1 MGLSRGEHNVIIFRV
16 ASRGAADGPSYN
28 GPFRFSDIGI
38 MALPDLSRLRLD
50 RSAAQ
55 TPAPASRR
63 ARRRSWLIGA
73 AVVLGGALV
82 LLPWL
87 NRETEVEVVSV
98 TTAYPYQGVTLLNAA
113 GYVVASRKASV
124 ASKAT
129 GRLEW
134 LGVLEG
140 SRVKAGE
147 VLARL
152 ENKDVQA
159 QADQAAA
166 GVISAQAEL
175 KDAAAALERARDLA
189 QKKYLSGASLDAA
202 QARFDK
208 ARAAVA
214 VARANQRAAEVT
226 VEQTLIR
233 APFDG
238 VVLTK
243 TANVGDVITPF
254 SSALESK
261 GAVVTMADMDS
272 LEVEADVAE
281 ANLSKIKVGQP
292 CEIQLD
298 AFPDLRFRGEVSRL
312 VPTVDRS
319 KATVM
324 TKVRF
329 LDKDERILPEM
340 SAKVA
345 FLDKPMGEAE
355 RQPLIAVHKD
365 ALAADGKALFLVE
378 SGKARKVAVTVG
390 RSINDLREVTANP
403 PLAPGAKVVARP
415 AERLGD
421 GDKVKVVS
429 K

>member
-1 MGLSRGEHNVIIFRV
+1 MSK
-16 ASRGAADGPSYN
+16 
-28 GPFRFSDIGI
+28 
-38 MALPDLSRLRLD
+38 PDLSRLSLKRGP
-50 RSAAQ
+50 A
-55 TPAPASRR
+55 APAAPRSRR
-63 ARRRSWLIGA
+63 RAWLIGA
-73 AVVLGGALV
+73 GVLVLGG
-82 LLPWL
+82 LLL
-87 NRETEVEVVSV
+87 ASLSRRETEVETVSV

-159 QADQAAA
+159 QADQASA
-166 GVISAQAEL
+166 GVLSAQAEL
-175 KDAAAALERARDLA
+175 KDARASLERAKDLA
-189 QKKYLSGASLDAA
+189 QKKFVSGSSLDTA

-208 ARAAVA
+208 AAAAVA
-214 VARANQRAAEVT
+214 VAQANLRAAQVG

-243 TANVGDVITPF
+243 TANIGDVITPF

-281 ANLSKIKVGQP
+281 SNLARIKVGQP

-298 AFPDLRFRGEVSRL
+298 AFPELRFRGEVSRL

-329 LDKDERILPEM
+329 VDRDERILPEM

-345 FLDKPMGEAE
+345 FLEKPMGDGE
-355 RQPLIAVHKD
+355 RQPLVAVHKD
-365 ALAADGKALFLVE
+365 ALAADGKSLFLVVA
-378 SGKARKVAVTVG
+378 GKAKRVTVTVG
-390 RSINDLREVTANP
+390 RQINDLLEVSANP
-403 PLAPGAKVVARP
+403 ALQPGAKVVARP
-415 AERLGD
+415 GERLGD
-421 GDKVKVVS
+421 GDRVKVVS

>member
-1 MGLSRGEHNVIIFRV
+1 MSK
-16 ASRGAADGPSYN
+16 
-28 GPFRFSDIGI
+28 
-38 MALPDLSRLRLD
+38 PDLSRLSLKRGP
-50 RSAAQ
+50 A
-55 TPAPASRR
+55 APAAPRSRR
-63 ARRRSWLIGA
+63 RTWLIGA
-73 AVVLGGALV
+73 TVLVLGG
-82 LLPWL
+82 LLL
-87 NRETEVEVVSV
+87 ASLSRRETEVETVSV

-159 QADQAAA
+159 QADQAGA
-166 GVISAQAEL
+166 GVLSAQAEL
-175 KDAAAALERARDLA
+175 KDARAALERAKDLA
-189 QKKYLSGASLDAA
+189 QKKFVSGSSLDTA

-208 ARAAVA
+208 AAAAVA
-214 VARANQRAAEVT
+214 VAQANLRAAQVG

-243 TANVGDVITPF
+243 TANIGDVITPF

-281 ANLSKIKVGQP
+281 SNLARIKVGQP

-298 AFPDLRFRGEVSRL
+298 AFPELRFRGEVSRL

-329 LDKDERILPEM
+329 VDRDERILPEM

-345 FLDKPMGEAE
+345 FLEKPMGDGE
-355 RQPLIAVHKD
+355 RQPLVAVHKD
-365 ALAADGKALFLVE
+365 ALAADGKSLFLVE
-378 SGKARKVAVTVG
+378 AGKAKRVTVTVG
-390 RSINDLREVTANP
+390 RQINDLLEVSANTA
-403 PLAPGAKVVARP
+403 LQPGAKVVARP
-415 AERLGD
+415 GERLAAGD
-421 GDKVKVVS
+421 RVKVVS

>member
-1 MGLSRGEHNVIIFRV
+1 MSK
-16 ASRGAADGPSYN
+16 
-28 GPFRFSDIGI
+28 
-38 MALPDLSRLRLD
+38 PDLSRLSLKRGP
-50 RSAAQ
+50 A
-55 TPAPASRR
+55 APAAPRSRR
-63 ARRRSWLIGA
+63 RTWLIGA
-73 AVVLGGALV
+73 AVLVLGG
-82 LLPWL
+82 LLL
-87 NRETEVEVVSV
+87 ASLSRRETEVETVSV

-159 QADQAAA
+159 QA
-166 GVISAQAEL
+166 EL
-175 KDAAAALERARDLA
+175 KDARAALERAKDLA
-189 QKKYLSGASLDAA
+189 QKKFVSGSSLDTA

-208 ARAAVA
+208 AAAAVA
-214 VARANQRAAEVT
+214 VAQANLRAAQVG

-243 TANVGDVITPF
+243 TANIGDVITPF

-261 GAVVTMADMDS
+261 GAVVTMADMES

-281 ANLSKIKVGQP
+281 SNLARIKVGQP

-298 AFPDLRFRGEVSRL
+298 AFPELRFRGEVSRL

-329 LDKDERILPEM
+329 VDRDERILPEM

-345 FLDKPMGEAE
+345 FLEKPMGDGE
-355 RQPLIAVHKD
+355 RQPLVAVHKD
-365 ALAADGKALFLVE
+365 ALAADGKSLFLVE
-378 SGKARKVAVTVG
+378 DGKAKRVAVTVG
-390 RSINDLREVTANP
+390 RQINDLLEVSANP
-403 PLAPGAKVVARP
+403 ALQPGAKVVARP
-415 AERLGD
+415 GERLAD
-421 GDKVKVVS
+421 GDRVKVVS

>member
-1 MGLSRGEHNVIIFRV
+1 MSET
-16 ASRGAADGPSYN
+16 
-28 GPFRFSDIGI
+28 
-38 MALPDLSRLRLD
+38 DLSRLRLD
-50 RSAAQ
+50 RSAA
-55 TPAPASRR
+55 PAVSARASRFSR
-63 ARRRSWLIGA
+63 FRRRPWLIA
-73 AVVLGGALV
+73 AAAVLGGGLL

-87 NRETEVEVVSV
+87 NREVEVETVSV
-98 TTAYPYQGVTLLNAA
+98 TTAYPYQGATLLNAA

-140 SRVKAGE
+140 SRVKAGDI
-147 VLARL
+147 LARL
-152 ENKDVQA
+152 ENRDVQA
-159 QADQAAA
+159 QADQAGA
-166 GVISAQAEL
+166 GVVSAQAEL
-175 KDAAAALERARDLA
+175 KDAAAALERAKDLA
-189 QKKYLSGASLDAA
+189 QKKFLSGASLDTA

-243 TANVGDVITPF
+243 TANIGDVITPF
-254 SSALESK
+254 SSATESK
-261 GAVVTMADMDS
+261 GAVVTMADMES

-281 ANLSKIKVGQP
+281 SNLSKIKVGQP

-319 KATVM
+319 KATVL

-329 LDKDERILPEM
+329 VDRDERILPEM

-345 FLDKPMGEAE
+345 FLEKAMADGE

-365 ALAADGKALFLVE
+365 ALAADGKHLFLIE
-378 SGKARKVAVTVG
+378 SGRVKQLAVTAG
-390 RSINDLREVTANP
+390 RKINDLVEIATVP

-415 AERLGD
+415 GERLGD
-421 GDKVKVVS
+421 GAKVKVVS